1 MKNYLSVRAFPR
13 LARPRLGDIARSQ
26 VNRVARGRNVIIIRD
41 PKRPRYNRH
50 AGLQLPWL
58 KRAALMRACPRR
70 ATSFESGMIY
80 GHGFLRRSAIRHTDR
95 EMTGAPLLLSLVH
108 SLFLSLR
115 FIPQHTRCIY
125 LRTRYALRD
134 RPYRLR
140 HPETRRL
147 FSFRRHGSVIARSR
161 VSLAFDRSRTPR
173 GQRCDPYILA
183 ITIGRRISKYHDVES
198 KWAKSW
204 TWKGP
209 PRTTFRYRT
218 LLSGE
223 LEFF

>member
-1 MKNYLSVRAFPR
+1 
-13 LARPRLGDIARSQ
+13 
-26 VNRVARGRNVIIIRD
+26 
-41 PKRPRYNRH
+41 
-50 AGLQLPWL
+50 
-58 KRAALMRACPRR
+58 MRACPRR

-95 EMTGAPLLLSLVH
+95 EMTGPPSLSL
-108 SLFLSLR
+108 SLSFYLARSLALSFSPLYTA
-115 FIPQHTRCIY
+115 TRYIY
-125 LRTRYALRD
+125 LRTRYAPCD

-147 FSFRRHGSVIARSR
+147 FSFRHHGSVIARSR

-198 KWAKSW
+198 K
-204 TWKGP
+204 
-209 PRTTFRYRT
+209 
-218 LLSGE
+218 
-223 LEFF
+223 